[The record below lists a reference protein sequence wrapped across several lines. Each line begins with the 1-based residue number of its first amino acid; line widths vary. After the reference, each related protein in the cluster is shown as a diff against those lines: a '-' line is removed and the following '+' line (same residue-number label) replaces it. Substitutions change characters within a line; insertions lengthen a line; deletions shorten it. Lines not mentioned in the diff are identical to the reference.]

1 MGRKSVKGA
10 LSTSARKTSQSIKS
24 TKSNKGLNGGVF
36 GTPSKPTTAFDAINQ
51 IAIEDPI
58 NQLDELQYPIQGL
71 DDVTARDVLRD
82 KWQTDYAYGLEQA
95 SADKAMKFEK
105 EMSDTA
111 HQREVLDL
119 KNAGLNP
126 VLSAGGSG
134 ASTPSG
140 NTANASTVT
149 AQQEMRNQRKMNKYS
164 ADKSYAANKYA
175 VDQNIKFNRWATKY
189 NGSVQDLVSAR
200 NLEAAQTSAA
210 ATVTAANLSAGAS
223 KYVAD
228 KNYKGTV
235 YASNNGSIS
244 FSGNIAGSGVSF
256 SAPADK
262 YQAVLNYLTKHP
274 TASKSQIQKATGLGS
289 ALSFFRHKS
298 RR

>member
-1 MGRKSVKGA
+1 MAKKFAKGA
-10 LSTSARKTSQSIKS
+10 LSTSARKTSKS
-24 TKSNKGLNGGVF
+24 FKPNKGLNGGVF
-36 GTPSKPTTAFDAINQ
+36 GTPSKPTSALGAIAQ
-51 IAIEDPI
+51 IEKENPV
-58 NQLDELQYPIQGL
+58 NQLDELQYPVQGM
-71 DDVTARDVLRD
+71 DETTALDVLKD

-111 HQREVLDL
+111 HQREVADL
-119 KNAGLNP
+119 KAAGLNP

-149 AQQEMRNQRKMNKYS
+149 AQQEMRNQRKMNKYT
-164 ADKSYAANKYA
+164 ADKSFKANKYA
-175 VDQNIKFNRWATKY
+175 VDQNIKFNRWATKF

-200 NLEAAQTSAA
+200 NLQAAQTSAA
-210 ATVTAANLSAGAS
+210 ATVTAANLSAGAA

-235 YASNNGSIS
+235 YSSENGSIS
-244 FSGNIAGSGVSF
+244 FSGTVAGSGVSF
-256 SAPADK
+256 SAPANK

-274 TASKSQIQKATGLGS
+274 TASKSEIQKATGLGS
-289 ALSFFRHKS
+289 ALSFFRHRKKGK
-298 RR
+298 

>member
-1 MGRKSVKGA
+1 MAISLWNSAKKVKNKAKPVKNGNP
-10 LSTSARKTSQSIKS
+10 SNIFSNGSPKKTAQL
-24 TKSNKGLNGGVF
+24 GQY
-36 GTPSKPTTAFDAINQ
+36 IN
-51 IAIEDPI
+51 
-58 NQLDELQYPIQGL
+58 NVTQLDSVGYPVQGL
-71 DDVTARDVLRD
+71 DYTAANDVVKD
-82 KWQTDYAYGLEQA
+82 KWATDYAFGLEQA

-119 KNAGLNP
+119 KKAGLNP

-149 AQQEMRNQRKMNKYS
+149 AQQEMRNQRQMNKYS

-200 NLEAAQTSAA
+200 NLQAAQTTAG
-210 ATVTAANLSAGAS
+210 ATVAAANLSAGAAQ
-223 KYVAD
+223 YVAD
-228 KNYKGTV
+228 RNYAGTV
-235 YASNNGSIS
+235 YKTKNGNVS
-244 FSGNIAGSGVSF
+244 FSGKVAGSGVSF
-256 SAPADK
+256 SAPAGK
-262 YQAVLNYLTKHP
+262 YKDVLNYLNVNPKAKISDIRKRFGKHV
-274 TASKSQIQKATGLGS
+274 ANS
-289 ALSFFRHKS
+289 FRHH
-298 RR
+298 R

>member
-10 LSTSARKTSQSIKS
+10 LSTSARKTSKSIKS
-24 TKSNKGLNGGVF
+24 TKSNNGLNGGVF
-36 GTPSKPTTAFDAINQ
+36 GSPSKPTSAFGAITDI
-51 IAIEDPI
+51 IAASPI
-58 NQLDELQYPIQGL
+58 TQLDDLNYPVEGM
-71 DDVTARDVLRD
+71 DETSARDVLKD

-111 HQREVLDL
+111 HQREVADL
-119 KNAGLNP
+119 KAAGLNP

-164 ADKSYAANKYA
+164 ADKSFAANKYA

-189 NGSVQDLVSAR
+189 NGRVSDLVSAR
-200 NLEAAQTSAA
+200 NLQAAQTTAG
-210 ATVTAANLSAGAS
+210 ATVAAANLSAGAAQ
-223 KYVAD
+223 YVAD
-228 KNYKGTV
+228 RNYAGTV
-235 YASNNGSIS
+235 YRTKNGNVS
-244 FSGNIAGSGVSF
+244 FSGKVAGSGVSF
-256 SAPADK
+256 SAPAGK
-262 YQAVLNYLTKHP
+262 YKDVLNYLNVNPKARISDIRKRFGKHV
-274 TASKSQIQKATGLGS
+274 ANS
-289 ALSFFRHKS
+289 FRHH
-298 RR
+298 R

>member
-1 MGRKSVKGA
+1 MSIS
-10 LSTSARKTSQSIKS
+10 LWTSAKKVKKKAK
-24 TKSNKGLNGGVF
+24 KSNINPTSPSSPIANS
-36 GTPSKPTTAFDAINQ
+36 TPEKTA
-51 IAIEDPI
+51 
-58 NQLDELQYPIQGL
+58 QLGQYIDNITNLESVGYPVQGL
-71 DDVTARDVLRD
+71 DYTTANDVVKD
-82 KWQTDYAYGLEQA
+82 KWATDYAFGLEQA

-111 HQREVLDL
+111 HQREVADL
-119 KNAGLNP
+119 KAAGLNP

-149 AQQEMRNQRKMNKYS
+149 AQQEMRNQRKMNKYT

-200 NLEAAQTSAA
+200 NLQAAQTTAA
-210 ATVTAANLSAGAS
+210 ASVQSANISAGAS

-228 KNYKGTV
+228 KNYAGTI
-235 YASNNGSIS
+235 YASKNGNIS

-262 YQAVLNYLTKHP
+262 YQSVLNYLTKHP
-274 TASKSQIQKATGLGS
+274 TASKSEIQRATGLGS
-289 ALSFFRHKS
+289 ALSFFRHKKKS
-298 RR
+298 K

>member
-1 MGRKSVKGA
+1 MRKKFASGSVSTSVRKSFKANNGP
-10 LSTSARKTSQSIKS
+10 K
-24 TKSNKGLNGGVF
+24 GGVF
-36 GTPSKPTTAFDAINQ
+36 GTPSKPISAFDAIINQ
-51 IAIEDPI
+51 IKESPI
-58 NQLDELQYPIQGL
+58 TQLDELDYPVAGM
-71 DDVTARDVLRD
+71 DETSARDVLKD

-119 KNAGLNP
+119 KKAGLNP

-149 AQQEMRNQRKMNKYS
+149 AQQEMRNQRQMNKYT
-164 ADKSYAANKYA
+164 ADKSYKANKYA

-189 NGSVQDLVSAR
+189 NGRVSDLVSAR
-200 NLEAAQTSAA
+200 NLEAAQTTAS
-210 ATVTAANLSAGAS
+210 ATVAAANLTAGAS
-223 KYVAD
+223 MYVAD

-235 YASNNGSIS
+235 YRTKNGNVS
-244 FSGNIAGSGVSF
+244 FSGKVAGSGVSF
-256 SAPADK
+256 SAPAGK
-262 YQAVLNYLTKHP
+262 YKDVLNYLNVNPKARISDIRKRFGKHI
-274 TASKSQIQKATGLGS
+274 ANS
-289 ALSFFRHKS
+289 FRHH
-298 RR
+298 R

>member
-1 MGRKSVKGA
+1 MA
-10 LSTSARKTSQSIKS
+10 INLWTSARNVKK
-24 TKSNKGLNGGVF
+24 K
-36 GTPSKPTTAFDAINQ
+36 SKPVKSGNPNNIFSNSTPEKSAQLGSYINN
-51 IAIEDPI
+51 ITNLESVG
-58 NQLDELQYPIQGL
+58 YPVQGL
-71 DDVTARDVLRD
+71 DYTTANDVVKD
-82 KWQTDYAYGLEQA
+82 KWATDYAYGLEQA

-111 HQREVLDL
+111 HQREVADL
-119 KNAGLNP
+119 KAAGLNP

-200 NLEAAQTSAA
+200 NLQAAQTTAA
-210 ATVTAANLSAGAS
+210 ATVSAANLTAGAS
-223 KYVAD
+223 MYVAD
-228 KNYKGTV
+228 QNYKGTV
-235 YASNNGSIS
+235 YRTNNGNVS
-244 FSGNIAGSGVSF
+244 FSGKVAGSGVSF
-256 SAPADK
+256 SAPAGK
-262 YQAVLNYLTKHP
+262 YKDVLNYLNVNPKAKISDIRKRFGKHV
-274 TASKSQIQKATGLGS
+274 ANS
-289 ALSFFRHKS
+289 FRHH
-298 RR
+298 R

>member
-1 MGRKSVKGA
+1 MA
-10 LSTSARKTSQSIKS
+10 IDLWTSASKYKNAE
-24 TKSNKGLNGGVF
+24 TKKAHDKRIADTFALEQLSDLGY
-36 GTPSKPTTAFDAINQ
+36 PTYGMD
-51 IAIEDPI
+51 
-58 NQLDELQYPIQGL
+58 G
-71 DDVTARDVLRD
+71 VTARDVLKD

-95 SADKAMKFEK
+95 SADKAMQFEK
-105 EMSDTA
+105 QMSDTA

-119 KNAGLNP
+119 KKAGLNP

-149 AQQEMRNQRKMNKYS
+149 AKQEMRNQRKMNKYS

-200 NLEAAQTSAA
+200 NLQAAQTTAA
-210 ATVTAANLSAGAS
+210 ATVSAANLTAGAS
-223 KYVAD
+223 MYVAD

-235 YASNNGSIS
+235 YRTNNGLIS
-244 FSGNIAGSGVSF
+244 FSGKIAGSGISF
-256 SAPADK
+256 SAPASK
-262 YQAVLNYLTKHP
+262 YQDVLNYLNIHP
-274 TASKSQIQKATGLGS
+274 DASKSELDRKFGKGTV
-289 ALSFFRHKS
+289 
-298 RR
+298 RRYNNAKNHHR

>member
-1 MGRKSVKGA
+1 MAKKFAKGSI
-10 LSTSARKTSQSIKS
+10 STSARKTF
-24 TKSNKGLNGGVF
+24 KSNNGLNGGVF
-36 GTPSKPTTAFDAINQ
+36 GAPSKPTSALSAISQ
-51 IAIEDPI
+51 IEKENPI
-58 NQLDELQYPIQGL
+58 NQLDELEYPVQGM
-71 DDVTARDVLRD
+71 DKVTARDVLRD

-111 HQREVLDL
+111 HQREVADL
-119 KNAGLNP
+119 KAAGLNP

-189 NGSVQDLVSAR
+189 NGSVSDLVSAR
-200 NLEAAQTSAA
+200 NLKAAQTTAA
-210 ATVTAANLSAGAS
+210 ATVAAANTTAGAS
-223 KYVAD
+223 MYVAD
-228 KNYKGTV
+228 RNYAGTV
-235 YASNNGSIS
+235 YRTKNGNVS
-244 FSGNIAGSGVSF
+244 FSGKVAGSGVSF
-256 SAPADK
+256 SAPAGK
-262 YQAVLNYLTKHP
+262 YKDVLNYLNVNPKAKISDIRKRFGKHV
-274 TASKSQIQKATGLGS
+274 ANS
-289 ALSFFRHKS
+289 FRHH
-298 RR
+298 R

>member
-1 MGRKSVKGA
+1 MAKKNAKGA
-10 LSTSARKTSQSIKS
+10 LSTSARKTSQSFKP
-24 TKSNKGLNGGVF
+24 NKGLNGGVF
-36 GTPSKPTTAFDAINQ
+36 GTPSKPTTALGAISQ
-51 IAIEDPI
+51 AVKESPI
-58 NQLDELQYPIQGL
+58 YQLDEIDYPVQGM
-71 DDVTARDVLRD
+71 DETSARDVLKD

-119 KNAGLNP
+119 KKAGLNP

-189 NGSVQDLVSAR
+189 NGKVSDLVSAR
-200 NLEAAQTSAA
+200 NLQAAQTTAA
-210 ATVTAANLSAGAS
+210 ATVSAANLTAGAS
-223 KYVAD
+223 MYVAD
-228 KNYKGTV
+228 QNYKGTV
-235 YASNNGSIS
+235 YRTNNGNVS
-244 FSGNIAGSGVSF
+244 FSGKVAGSGVSF
-256 SAPADK
+256 SAPAGK
-262 YQAVLNYLTKHP
+262 YKDVLNYLNVNPKAKISDIRKRFGKHI
-274 TASKSQIQKATGLGS
+274 ANS
-289 ALSFFRHKS
+289 FRHH
-298 RR
+298 R